1 LTLDTATADAAPTRR
16 SRRPAASADAPAAAS
31 VMTRAEWRRLQAERA
46 EIAEAGPVA
55 RPAVEERTAEIT
67 APVVAE
73 VVEPH
78 SSLAEQVIAE
88 VLTEAVAETTS
99 LRRRTRIARSGSAA
113 FGASIVSAPADVP
126 AIPIPA
132 HTPAFLDTA
141 FAAPAAAPSL
151 SDSADVDADA
161 FDLAA
166 RLLAFTG
173 ETPAQVAR
181 AVLVAEEAAAAV
193 APASDL
199 ASRGRRG
206 RGQAFFQR
214 FAATS
219 FSVCVMGAVGLL
231 AIGTTTPASA
241 VAALDESSADITIV
255 APEPLVAD
263 EEIQAYVAAS
273 DLPALSLDRLDGYD
287 VASMSEI
294 AADSGVT
301 QFAGTWI
308 SDPNGQIQWPF
319 PVGVPVSAAYGS
331 KTYLSKFSSPHRG
344 VDLTPG
350 TGAEVHAIA
359 DGTVRIA
366 TEAGGD
372 YGVNVVIDHIIDG
385 QLVSTRYAHMQY
397 RSLQVSAGDT
407 VSVGDVLGTVGS
419 TGKATGPHLHFEVL
433 LGGTAHTDPLTWMY
447 AHTEG

>member
-1 LTLDTATADAAPTRR
+1 
-16 SRRPAASADAPAAAS
+16 
-31 VMTRAEWRRLQAERA
+31 MTRAEWRRLQAESA
-46 EIAEAGPVA
+46 DA
-55 RPAVEERTAEIT
+55 
-67 APVVAE
+67 APVVAD
-73 VVEPH
+73 VVEPP
-78 SSLAEQVIAE
+78 SSIAEQVIAD
-88 VLTEAVAETTS
+88 VLTEAVADATT
-99 LRRRTRIARSGSAA
+99 LRRRTRTARSGEAV
-113 FGASIVSAPADVP
+113 FGASVVSAPADVP
-126 AIPIPA
+126 AIPVPA

-141 FAAPAAAPSL
+141 FAASAAPTT
-151 SDSADVDADA
+151 APGAGEVDADA
-161 FDLAA
+161 FDIAA

-181 AVLVAEEAAAAV
+181 AVLDAEDAAAAV
-193 APASDL
+193 APASDF
-199 ASRGRRG
+199 APRARRG

-231 AIGTTTPASA
+231 AIGTTTPAAA

-255 APEPLVAD
+255 APEPLVAA

-273 DLPALSLDRLDGYD
+273 DLPALSLDRPDGYD
-287 VASMSEI
+287 VASMSDI
-294 AADSGVT
+294 AADAGVT

-308 SDPNGQIQWPF
+308 SDPNAEIQWPF

-397 RSLQVSAGDT
+397 RSLQVSAGDS

-433 LGGTAHTDPLTWMY
+433 LGGTAHTNPLTWMY